1 MSCVGSMAANRSP
14 TRPLPPKRRSPTKL
28 RSDVFDTKALRRCR
42 RAFFVF
48 FALTISPPLR
58 FGPALC
64 PVAEGALG
72 RQVSEHQRDGS
83 ATIQVQIHHHRAPPV
98 PHHSVGSPGACV
110 TDCSCPQEDPK
121 LSNLLEYRMSISHM
135 PYGEDTDRRSR
146 KCSSRARDRRTST
159 LHPH

>member
-1 MSCVGSMAANRSP
+1 MSEGLFYV
-14 TRPLPPKRRSPTKL
+14 
-28 RSDVFDTKALRRCR
+28 
-42 RAFFVF
+42 

-64 PVAEGALG
+64 PVVEEALG
-72 RQVSEHQRDGS
+72 RQVSEHRRDGS

-98 PHHSVGSPGACV
+98 PHRSAGSPGACV
-110 TDCSCPQEDPK
+110 TDCSCPQEEPK
-121 LSNLLEYRMSISHM
+121 LSNLLAYRMSISRM